1 MKNLDIILFGNE
13 YKIKSEDEGTF
24 ILNVAKIVDSKMREV
39 HEKYP
44 KLSRLETADYT
55 CLNLVEDFLRNDKEK
70 TEWVKTRI
78 GSLIEKLE
86 RIV

>member
-1 MKNLDIILFGNE
+1 MKNLDVSIFGNE
-13 YKIKSEDEGTF
+13 YKIKTDDEGSF

-70 TEWVKTRI
+70 TEWVKTQI
-78 GSLIEKLE
+78 GLLIKKLE
-86 RIV
+86 RFV